1 MNITFRKMKNILVIA
16 SFVLSFALT
25 ASLVSNSLVQTA
37 LGQDLSNLKDEAT
50 KLLTGN
56 DNSQRTNNNLVSTT
70 NNSNSSDSSLTEK
83 ATGLLGGLLK

>member
-1 MNITFRKMKNILVIA
+1 MKKILVIA
-16 SFVLSFALT
+16 SFVLSFVLT

-37 LGQDLSNLKDEAT
+37 LGQDLSTLKDEAT

-56 DNSQRTNNNLVSTT
+56 DNSQRTNNNSVLTT
-70 NNSNSSDSSLTEK
+70 NNSTSSDSSLTEK